1 MLTLLFFRGDCNP
14 VRQVPYGVSRG
25 ESLCCYKQSVA
36 SFTPGC
42 CRRRR
47 VSPRLSSP
55 GGSRCRYPTD
65 TVNRTTLVHEQQ
77 VLFYQTEGMRYF
89 TQIEC
94 RNRRGTKKRGCK
106 VSGFAFKRTSV
117 GSIDAAGTDVGADAA
132 VAAAGGNSR
141 SAGSSPAAGRPSE
154 PGVSPV
160 FGGSVGRGA
169 GGGGGGGAGSHVPE
183 QLLVTT
189 NDSRLRLY
197 NTDDFGMNAKYKGF
211 ANDTLQITATFS
223 EDGKQI
229 ISGSENGKVCVP
241 SQKRQ
246 RVVMCR
252 WGALKIFVYSVSAA
266 ELSCQ
271 EQQAFPRGEVCVV
284 CLSHALRSRLPHGRN
299 APALQCSSSAAVHAA
314 VGAAGERVFAVV
326 KSNTTAYA
334 FCVRSPTRVSPRIRL
349 LHACIL
355 QCRNEPMVHLSAQ
368 PFSYP
373 PPPPLSLPHDPANQ
387 VYVWSTGVFA
397 TASPSTLPLA
407 GGMPAAMS
415 PQQSATAAPPAVAPT
430 QKDTNQRHES
440 FYATSEAP
448 KIVTTACFVPESTS
462 RACVTA
468 VRGGLSRTV
477 AEKGGY
483 CGCMILATDYNGSVR
498 VYCKSAVL
506 LS

>member
-1 MLTLLFFRGDCNP
+1 M
-14 VRQVPYGVSRG
+14 
-25 ESLCCYKQSVA
+25 
-36 SFTPGC
+36 
-42 CRRRR
+42 
-47 VSPRLSSP
+47 
-55 GGSRCRYPTD
+55 
-65 TVNRTTLVHEQQ
+65 NRTTLVREQQ

-169 GGGGGGGAGSHVPE
+169 GGVGGGGAGSHVPE

-241 SQKRQ
+241 AQKRQ

-252 WGALKIFVYSVSAA
+252 LGALKIFV
-266 ELSCQ
+266 
-271 EQQAFPRGEVCVV
+271 FVCRQRSFLVR
-284 CLSHALRSRLPHGRN
+284 SSRLSLVGRC
-299 APALQCSSSAAVHAA
+299 ALSVCHMLCAQGFLTGETLRRSSAAA
-314 VGAAGERVFAVV
+314 
-326 KSNTTAYA
+326 
-334 FCVRSPTRVSPRIRL
+334 
-349 LHACIL
+349 
-355 QCRNEPMVHLSAQ
+355 AQ
-368 PFSYP
+368 PYTP
-373 PPPPLSLPHDPANQ
+373 P
-387 VYVWSTGVFA
+387 
-397 TASPSTLPLA
+397 
-407 GGMPAAMS
+407 
-415 PQQSATAAPPAVAPT
+415 
-430 QKDTNQRHES
+430 
-440 FYATSEAP
+440 
-448 KIVTTACFVPESTS
+448 
-462 RACVTA
+462 
-468 VRGGLSRTV
+468 
-477 AEKGGY
+477 
-483 CGCMILATDYNGSVR
+483 
-498 VYCKSAVL
+498 
-506 LS
+506 